1 MKVLVIRV
9 HRGELKAEGKVF
21 STIGPGISVFV
32 GLEKEDT
39 REGLITMAEK
49 VVALRIFEDERGKM
63 NFSVKD
69 KKYDIL
75 CIPNF
80 TLCAD
85 TEGGRRPSFD
95 NAMKPQGAKNMYD
108 EFVELLKSYTIEVKT
123 GIFGA
128 HMDIQLDLDGPV
140 NIILQAK

>member
-1 MKVLVIRV
+1 MKALIVRV
-9 HRGELKAEGKVF
+9 HKAELKIEEKTF
-21 STIGPGISVFV
+21 SAIGPGISVFV

-39 REGLITMAEK
+39 RENLIVMAGK
-49 VVALRIFEDERGKM
+49 VTALRIFEDEYGKM

-95 NAMKPQGAKNMYD
+95 NAMDPKEAKKMYN

-123 GIFGA
+123 GVFGA